1 MELRSMPVASR
12 TRLIDVNGNLEVIQL
27 IRVETLVWRPESIC
41 SSVRGS
47 SICSTV
53 EWREKRSKREVGK
66 SISEES
72 SEEV

>member
-12 TRLIDVNGNLEVIQL
+12 TRLIDVNGNLWVMQL

-41 SSVRGS
+41 SSVSGS

>member
-1 MELRSMPVASR
+1 MKS
-12 TRLIDVNGNLEVIQL
+12 T
-27 IRVETLVWRPESIC
+27 RVETLVWRPESIC

-53 EWREKRSKREVGK
+53 EWREKRSKREVCK